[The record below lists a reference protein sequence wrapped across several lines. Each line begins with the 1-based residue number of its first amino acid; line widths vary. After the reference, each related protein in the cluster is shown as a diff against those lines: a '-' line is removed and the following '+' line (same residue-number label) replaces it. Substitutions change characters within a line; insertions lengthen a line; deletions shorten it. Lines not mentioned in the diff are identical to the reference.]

1 MPNIFDSAGSRSIHD
16 YWPMPQYTPR
26 VSQSH
31 VLEWIEKLPS
41 HIKYILAEIPVGGG
55 KSPIA
60 INLSGFI
67 SKGHGDAY
75 VITPQKILQ
84 KQYEDSFDPKLI
96 HSIYGKSNYRCDSKN
111 TDCETGSDIRPKCA
125 NCPYKNALHRC
136 KTSPN
141 VVMNY
146 AMAIN
151 LFAYQQD
158 ADFVRKRKLMVMDEA
173 HMMESVLTEHMSMVF
188 SEHRC
193 KQINIPYLHPTD
205 MHNAIRWVRDKYV
218 VALREKVKKLDSY
231 VADLLDQIEFGN
243 HVPNKTDL
251 EQFKLLKELSRH
263 LDAIQENV
271 MNCDNAEL
279 NERYVMVTENRSSFK
294 FKLLYGAEVF
304 KSVMEPMAER
314 FLFMSSTILNKEA
327 FCADLGIDPSQ
338 AAFIS
343 LESEFELDNRP
354 IFFMP
359 TASMAYG
366 WDSDERKSDRDYMVK
381 KIVDLC
387 NQIHPDEN
395 GVIHTGSFQVAK
407 WLVDELRGK
416 VKHKIF
422 HHNPEPGKKVSRD
435 SVIEAF
441 QSDAAT
447 AKILISPS
455 VTEGLDLKGDKGRF
469 AIFAK
474 VPFPYLGDA
483 WVKRRM
489 TISGEWYTRQALIQ
503 MIQGGGR
510 VVRSHDDWGHVYI
523 LDSSFQKLYNM
534 SKRFIPKWWDESI
547 QRT

>member
-1 MPNIFDSAGSRSIHD
+1 MANIFDSAGSSSIHD

-26 VSQSH
+26 VSQAH

-75 VITPQKILQ
+75 VVTPQKILQ
-84 KQYEDSFDPKLI
+84 KQYEDSFDSRLI
-96 HSIYGKSNYRCDSKN
+96 HSIYGKTNYTCDSKN
-111 TDCETGSDIRPKCA
+111 TDCDTGSDIRPRCN
-125 NCPYKNALHRC
+125 NCPYKSALHKC
-136 KTSPN
+136 KVAPN

-146 AMAIN
+146 AMAVN

-173 HMMESVLTEHMSMVF
+173 HMMESVLTEHMSMVYN
-188 SEHRC
+188 EHRC

-205 MHNAIRWVRDKYV
+205 MHTAIRWIRDKYA
-218 VALREKVKKLDSY
+218 VALREKVKKLDAY
-231 VADLLDQIEFGN
+231 VADLLDQIEFAN
-243 HVPNKTDL
+243 HVPNKTDM

-263 LDAIQENV
+263 LESIEINV
-271 MNCDNAEL
+271 IDRDNTDI

-304 KSVMEPMAER
+304 KRVMEPMAER

-327 FCADLGIDPSQ
+327 FCSDLGIDPAQ

-354 IFFMP
+354 IFVMP
-359 TASMAYG
+359 TASMSYG
-366 WDSDERKSDRDYMVK
+366 WDSEERKGDRDDMVK
-381 KIVDLC
+381 KIVNLC
-387 NQIHPDEN
+387 DQIHPDEN

-407 WLVDELRGK
+407 WLVDALKGK
-416 VKHKIF
+416 IPHKIF
-422 HHNPEPGKKVSRD
+422 HHNPEPGKRISRD

-441 QSDAAT
+441 QSDVAK

-474 VPFPYLGDA
+474 VPYPYLGDA

-489 TISGEWYTRQALIQ
+489 SISSEWYTRQALIQ

-534 SKRFIPKWWDESI
+534 SKKLIPKWWDDSL
-547 QRT
+547 QRV